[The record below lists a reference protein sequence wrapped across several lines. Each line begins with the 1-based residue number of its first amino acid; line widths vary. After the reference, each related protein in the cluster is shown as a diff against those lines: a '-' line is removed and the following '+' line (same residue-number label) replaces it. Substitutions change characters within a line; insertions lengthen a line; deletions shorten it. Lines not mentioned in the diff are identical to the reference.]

1 MMSHDLY
8 YRKDKIFST
17 VNTINLLQPGNING
31 IKNYIIDLFNYQDW
45 KNSGYSVVL
54 TNNIIKTP
62 LPHRDRIF
70 VLDKSFYGI
79 YYYPYDLEENN
90 VSPSKKFNCFIN
102 RMDPIRQ
109 SWLYQLI
116 RRKLFDQGYVS
127 FNMDI
132 SRCPEDVVNLSEIE
146 AFEYQYQK
154 FLSIFTDEHE
164 FIKNAV
170 PYKNFEDHGDITHVV
185 YDSKFSIVLET
196 YFDNNDVVT
205 YSEKTFR
212 ALQIPRP
219 WILFSHKHAVR
230 HLRDMGFDVLDDLVE
245 HDLYDNLDSEIE
257 RQTQLLNISVRMVDQ
272 NFNYQRLRQAAEH
285 NQKLLKNFSSTWVDD
300 FNRCLKQ
307 AIQFKTKINEDINL
321 R

>member
-1 MMSHDLY
+1 MSRDSY
-8 YRKDKIFST
+8 YCKDKIFST
-17 VNTINLLQPGNING
+17 LITIDILQPGNLNG
-31 IKNYIIDLFNYQDW
+31 IKNYLIDLFDYQDW
-45 KNSGYSVVL
+45 KNSGYPVAL
-54 TNNIIKTP
+54 TNSIVKTP
-62 LPHRDRIF
+62 LPYRDRIF

-79 YYYPYDLEENN
+79 YYHPYDLDENN
-90 VSPSKKFNCFIN
+90 VLPSKKFNCFIN

-132 SRCPEDVVNLSEIE
+132 SRCPDVVDLGETK

-154 FLSIFTDEHE
+154 FLSIFAEEHE
-164 FIKNAV
+164 SIKNSV

-196 YFDNNDVVT
+196 YFDTNDVVT
-205 YSEKTFR
+205 YSEKIFR

-219 WILFSHKHAVR
+219 WILFSHKHAVS

-245 HDLYDNLDSEIE
+245 HDLYDNLDSAIE
-257 RQTQLLNISVRMVDQ
+257 RQIQLLNISERMVDQ
-272 NFNYQRLRQAAEH
+272 NFDYQRLRQAAKH
-285 NQKLLKNFSSTWVDD
+285 NQQLMKNFSSTRVDD
-300 FNRCLKQ
+300 FNRCLEQ